1 MSAKVGIDDKV
12 RIHGYGYTSALKAK
26 APTLEAFEAQ
36 TRAPARP
43 GRSSCEPSALSSSDS
58 FTSSAPA
65 TPPKPQLHEA
75 ALHGL
80 AGRVVETF
88 DPMTEASLVAML
100 ASFLIAYG
108 NAVGRGPHF
117 YVSETRHG
125 INLFVVI
132 VGATARSRKGTSYG
146 PTHRLFEQVD
156 PDWLHDRRFGG
167 VGSGEGIIWAIR
179 DQSDSHDGVDDKR
192 LFIHE
197 EELSSLLKVMSRSGS
212 IVSEIARKAW
222 DGSSPLRNMVKRYPV
237 QASNPHISLLGH
249 ITQEELTRELN
260 ATEQANGFGNRNL
273 WIYAERSKQLPDAP
287 RLDDVAA
294 RKLATELRPALTFA
308 RKTGRMQR
316 DAAATA
322 LWHDVYPDLTR
333 DAPGLFGSL
342 TARSEAQ
349 VLRLSMVYA
358 LLDCSAEIQP
368 VHLTAAL
375 ALWNYSE
382 DSVRYIFGERLGDP
396 IADRLLDALR
406 TSGELTETELHN
418 LFKRNQ
424 RAERIHQALQLLQ
437 STGLAVV
444 EEHPSGGRPTRVWK
458 AVR

>member
-1 MSAKVGIDDKV
+1 M
-12 RIHGYGYTSALKAK
+12 
-26 APTLEAFEAQ
+26 
-36 TRAPARP
+36 
-43 GRSSCEPSALSSSDS
+43 
-58 FTSSAPA
+58 
-65 TPPKPQLHEA
+65 
-75 ALHGL
+75 
-80 AGRVVETF
+80 
-88 DPMTEASLVAML
+88 
-100 ASFLIAYG
+100 
-108 NAVGRGPHF
+108 
-117 YVSETRHG
+117 
-125 INLFVVI
+125 
-132 VGATARSRKGTSYG
+132 
-146 PTHRLFEQVD
+146 
-156 PDWLHDRRFGG
+156 
-167 VGSGEGIIWAIR
+167 
-179 DQSDSHDGVDDKR
+179 
-192 LFIHE
+192 
-197 EELSSLLKVMSRSGS
+197 
-212 IVSEIARKAW
+212 
-222 DGSSPLRNMVKRYPV
+222 
-237 QASNPHISLLGH
+237 
-249 ITQEELTRELN
+249 
-260 ATEQANGFGNRNL
+260 
-273 WIYAERSKQLPDAP
+273 LPDAP

-294 RKLATELRPALTFA
+294 RKLAAELRPALTFA